1 MKFKIYFIVL
11 LAFAVNVTK
20 AQKADSLKLLMDVS
34 GGNVGASTQSDDA
47 VPVTISTYDKVSWG
61 DGYGVANRAF
71 IQSLRNT
78 VLPITLFKFNAK
90 KDADAVNVT
99 WSTSMEKNAL
109 HFEVLRSTDGKKFE
123 RIATVGANGN
133 SNTLQNY
140 SYRDHQPENGT
151 NYYQLKSVDRDGTFS
166 TSIVVAVQ
174 FNLNKTD
181 IVVVANSA
189 NQNIKLNV
197 YSPTATAASFSI
209 SDVNG
214 RVLLRVKNLSIQKG
228 NNVFEYPLNVPT
240 QLLIAALISATEKS
254 AFKFYY

>member
-1 MKFKIYFIVL
+1 MKFKIYLLGLLL
-11 LAFAVNVTK
+11 LAMNNAK
-20 AQKADSLKLLMDVS
+20 AQKADSLKLLIDVS
-34 GGNVGASTQSDDA
+34 GGNVGSSTQSDDA

-71 IQSLRNT
+71 IQSLRNE
-78 VLPITLFKFNAK
+78 VLPIILFKFNAK

-123 RIATVGANGN
+123 RIATIGANGN
-133 SNTLQNY
+133 TNTLQNY
-140 SYRDHQPENGT
+140 SYRDRKPENGT

-189 NQNIKLNV
+189 NQNIKLSV
-197 YSPTATAASFSI
+197 YSPVATAASFSI

-214 RVLLRVKNLSIQKG
+214 RVLLRVKNLAIQKG
-228 NNVFEYPLNVPT
+228 SNVFEYPLNVPA
-240 QLLIAALISATEKS
+240 QLLIAALTSATEKN